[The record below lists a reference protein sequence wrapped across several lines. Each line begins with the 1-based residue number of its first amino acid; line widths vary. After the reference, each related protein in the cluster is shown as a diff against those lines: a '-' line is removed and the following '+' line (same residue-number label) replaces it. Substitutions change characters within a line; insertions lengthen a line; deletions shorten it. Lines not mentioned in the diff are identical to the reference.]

1 MADPIFWLGLS
12 ILLVAISLTALLT
25 VAIPAFNE
33 LGRAARSAEK
43 LFDTLNRELPPTLE
57 ALRLTGLEVTDLT
70 DDMTQGVQSATQVV
84 KQVDQSITGVKQ
96 QVQKAQTTSRSVFAG
111 VKAAWRTFSQPPRSR
126 RSQRLSSGADRGSLS
141 RADYRSDSN
150 YSDLNYSDLNYS
162 DSNRSNL
169 NGNHSEDIEPAAN
182 PERHYEWEEE
192 NGFNE
197 RSQTKPPESPRQAVR
212 RDQD

>member
-33 LGRAARSAEK
+33 MGRAARSAEK

-96 QVQKAQTTSRSVFAG
+96 QVQKAQTTSRSVAAG
-111 VKAAWRTFSQPPRSR
+111 FKAAWRSFTQPNKSR
-126 RSQRLSSGADRGSLS
+126 RSSRLTSGGERQTFFRDDVYAIDR
-141 RADYRSDSN
+141 
-150 YSDLNYSDLNYS
+150 
-162 DSNRSNL
+162 
-169 NGNHSEDIEPAAN
+169 NGDHHDQAEPIL
-182 PERHYEWEEE
+182 EVHYEREEVKE
-192 NGFNE
+192 Q
-197 RSQTKPPESPRQAVR
+197 RIVKPSESPRENVR
-212 RDQD
+212 SDQE

>member
-33 LGRAARSAEK
+33 MGRAARSAEK

-96 QVQKAQTTSRSVFAG
+96 QVQKAQTTSKSVFAG
-111 VKAAWRTFSQPPRSR
+111 MKAAWRTFSQPNRSR
-126 RSQRLSSGADRGSLS
+126 RSTRLAS
-141 RADYRSDSN
+141 
-150 YSDLNYSDLNYS
+150 
-162 DSNRSNL
+162 
-169 NGNHSEDIEPAAN
+169 N
-182 PERHYEWEEE
+182 PEKQTFFRDDVYAVDRNGDHHDETESILEVHYEREVID
-192 NGFNE
+192 E
-197 RSQTKPPESPRQAVR
+197 RIVKPPESPRQSVR
-212 RDQD
+212 SDQE

>member
-33 LGRAARSAEK
+33 MGRAARSAEK

-96 QVQKAQTTSRSVFAG
+96 QVQKAQTTSRSVVAG
-111 VKAAWRTFSQPPRSR
+111 VKAAWRTFTHPNKSR
-126 RSQRLSSGADRGSLS
+126 RSSRLSPSADR
-141 RADYRSDSN
+141 RSFFREDA
-150 YSDLNYSDLNYS
+150 YSHD
-162 DSNRSNL
+162 R
-169 NGNHSEDIEPAAN
+169 NGDHPEGIEPTLNADLTY
-182 PERHYEWEEE
+182 EREE
-192 NGFNE
+192 NAINE
-197 RSQTKPPESPRQAVR
+197 RSSIKPSEPRQSVR
-212 RDQD
+212 RDQDTQERGFSNRVDKS

>member
-1 MADPIFWLGLS
+1 VADPIFWLGLS

-25 VAIPAFNE
+25 VAIPAFSE

-57 ALRLTGLEVTDLT
+57 AIRLTGLEVTDLT

-96 QVQKAQTTSRSVFAG
+96 QVQKAQTTSRSIFAG
-111 VKAAWRTFSQPPRSR
+111 VKAAWRTFTQPNKTR
-126 RSQRLSSGADRGSLS
+126 RSSRLSSGTDRRSLP
-141 RADYRSDSN
+141 RSDS
-150 YSDLNYSDLNYS
+150 YRDEF
-162 DSNRSNL
+162 
-169 NGNHSEDIEPAAN
+169 NGNHYEDAEPTLDQQ
-182 PERHYEWEEE
+182 YEWEEE
-192 NGFNE
+192 SSLKE
-197 RSQTKPPESPRQAVR
+197 RSDTNLPESPRQSVR

>member
-1 MADPIFWLGLS
+1 VADPIFWLGLS

-33 LGRAARSAEK
+33 MGRAARSAEK

-70 DDMTQGVQSATQVV
+70 DDMTQGIQSATQVV

-111 VKAAWRTFSQPPRSR
+111 VKAAWRTFTQPPRSR
-126 RSQRLSSGADRGSLS
+126 RSPRLSSGADRRSLS
-141 RADYRSDSN
+141 RPDYHPE
-150 YSDLNYSDLNYS
+150 
-162 DSNRSNL
+162 L
-169 NGNHSEDIEPAAN
+169 NGNHREEIEPASNA
-182 PERHYEWEEE
+182 ELHYEWDDD
-192 NGFNE
+192 NSFNP
-197 RSQTKPPESPRQAVR
+197 RSGTKPPESPRQSVR